1 MKLMILEKIR
11 VIRTYMFLQPTR
23 SECIKLLFEW
33 PKAEKEIGRTVPLLN
48 RDLWRHW
55 HHRAQTQQ
63 NTEKKSLE

>member
-1 MKLMILEKIR
+1 MSLFFISFFI
-11 VIRTYMFLQPTR
+11 Y
-23 SECIKLLFEW
+23 LLFEW

-63 NTEKKSLE
+63 TTEKKSLE